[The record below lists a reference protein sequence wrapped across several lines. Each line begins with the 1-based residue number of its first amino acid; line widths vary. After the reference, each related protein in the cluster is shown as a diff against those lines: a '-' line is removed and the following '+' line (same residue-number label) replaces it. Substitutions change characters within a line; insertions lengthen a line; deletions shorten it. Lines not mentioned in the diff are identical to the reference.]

1 MILVFNKKLILATSV
16 YLIAYRLVFADT
28 ADDEYQRQR
37 AREQQLRERQ
47 EQAPD
52 VHLQET
58 PSQTAID
65 RLNQNETP
73 CFSIDEIRLQGEDAE
88 QFQWALSAAFENRQG
103 DSDEQLPLCLGSK
116 GINLIMQRVQDA
128 IIAKGYVTTRVLAQ
142 TQDLKTRVLTLT
154 LIPGRIHSIRFA
166 DGTSARAHVWNTLPA
181 NAGDLLNLRD
191 IEQALENFKRL
202 PTVEADIQI
211 TPAEGNNVKPGESD
225 LVIQWRQAFPL
236 RLSVSADDSGSR
248 PTGKYQ
254 GNLTTSLDH
263 LLTLNDLFYLS
274 FNHDLSGDNRDPY
287 GTRGYTLH
295 YSVPYQYWLMS
306 FTAAQNHYHQTVAGA
321 TRDYLYSGENQ
332 TGEVKLSRLIYRDAK
347 RKTSLSLRGW
357 YRASQNFINDTEV
370 QVQRRRMAGWDAGV
384 SHKEFIGSASL
395 DLNFNYKQ
403 GTRLMNALPAPEEL
417 FNEGTARPTIL
428 LADIQLNLPFQI
440 ADQALRYTGY
450 WRAQWNQTPLVPQ
463 DKLAIGSR
471 FTVRGFDGERL
482 LSAERGWI
490 IRNDLGFA
498 LADTKQELYLGLDY
512 GEINGPSI
520 EKLVGNQI
528 AGGVVGLRGGYK
540 GLSYDLFMGRPISK
554 PKGYV
559 TADNTMG
566 FSVNY
571 SY

>member
-254 GNLTTSLDH
+254 GNVTTSLDH

-274 FNHDLSGDNRDPY
+274 FNHDLSGDNRDPH

-321 TRDYLYSGENQ
+321 TRDYLYSGENE

-370 QVQRRRMAGWDAGV
+370 QVQRRRMAGWDAGI

>member
-254 GNLTTSLDH
+254 GNVTTSLDH

-274 FNHDLSGDNRDPY
+274 FNHDLSGDNRDPH

-321 TRDYLYSGENQ
+321 TRDYLYSGENE

>member
-1 MILVFNKKLILATSV
+1 
-16 YLIAYRLVFADT
+16 
-28 ADDEYQRQR
+28 
-37 AREQQLRERQ
+37 
-47 EQAPD
+47 
-52 VHLQET
+52 
-58 PSQTAID
+58 
-65 RLNQNETP
+65 
-73 CFSIDEIRLQGEDAE
+73 
-88 QFQWALSAAFENRQG
+88 
-103 DSDEQLPLCLGSK
+103 
-116 GINLIMQRVQDA
+116 
-128 IIAKGYVTTRVLAQ
+128 
-142 TQDLKTRVLTLT
+142 
-154 LIPGRIHSIRFA
+154 
-166 DGTSARAHVWNTLPA
+166 
-181 NAGDLLNLRD
+181 
-191 IEQALENFKRL
+191 
-202 PTVEADIQI
+202 
-211 TPAEGNNVKPGESD
+211 
-225 LVIQWRQAFPL
+225 
-236 RLSVSADDSGSR
+236 
-248 PTGKYQ
+248 
-254 GNLTTSLDH
+254 
-263 LLTLNDLFYLS
+263 
-274 FNHDLSGDNRDPY
+274 
-287 GTRGYTLH
+287 
-295 YSVPYQYWLMS
+295 
-306 FTAAQNHYHQTVAGA
+306 
-321 TRDYLYSGENQ
+321 
-332 TGEVKLSRLIYRDAK
+332 
-347 RKTSLSLRGW
+347 
-357 YRASQNFINDTEV
+357 
-370 QVQRRRMAGWDAGV
+370 MAGWDAGI

>member
-1 MILVFNKKLILATSV
+1 MGLISKKKLVLAVSV
-16 YLIAYRLVFADT
+16 YLLAYRLVFADT
-28 ADDEYQRQR
+28 ASDEYQRQR
-37 AREQQLRERQ
+37 AREQQLRDRQ
-47 EQAPD
+47 ELAPD

-58 PSQTAID
+58 PSQTAMD
-65 RLNQNETP
+65 SLNQNETP
-73 CFSIDEIRLQGEDAE
+73 CFTIDEIRLQGEAAE

-142 TQDLKTRVLTLT
+142 SQDLKTRLLTLT

-166 DGTSARAHVWNTLPA
+166 DGTSARAQVWNTLPA
-181 NAGDLLNLRD
+181 NSGDLLNLRD

-211 TPAEGNNVKPGESD
+211 TPAEGNQVKPGESD

-236 RLSVSADDSGSR
+236 RLSVAADDSGSR

-254 GNLTTSLDH
+254 GNVTTSLDH

-274 FNHDLSGDNRDPY
+274 FNHDLSGDNSDPH

-321 TRDYLYSGENQ
+321 HQDYLYSGENE
-332 TGEVKLSRLIYRDAK
+332 TGEVKLSRLVYRDAK

-370 QVQRRRMAGWDAGV
+370 QVQRRRMAGWDAGI

-395 DLNFNYKQ
+395 DFNFNYKQ

-440 ADQALRYTGY
+440 ADQAIRYSAY
-450 WRAQWNQTPLVPQ
+450 WRGQWNQTPLVAQ

-512 GEINGPSI
+512 GEVNGPST